1 MTKRIFQSICV
12 VAVTVLLATLIL
24 IMGVLYDYFSR
35 VQNEQLSDQAD
46 MAAKGMAGQGV
57 DFFQGLDLD
66 GCRISWIAA
75 DGRVLYDNMGDAESM
90 ENHLNREEVREAM
103 ETGRGESSRY
113 SHTLTQKLSYQARLL
128 PDGTVIRL
136 AVSKYPVWVLM
147 MGVLLLAVTVPD
159 YLLARPIAMA
169 HPRAHAILLAA
180 VAKDIALAV
189 LCSVLTELGRL
200 MLPVGIT
207 IAAFT
212 SVGYLI
218 DLYHMECDPI
228 DDPIRYGV
236 FCCFFGKLPIG
247 PIVSAQQFIPQLEHL
262 QMTAEGITR
271 GMVQFLRGLAKIVI
285 LAASLQQLI
294 AQWETLLS
302 LQVTVLGSWLHVL
315 CYIFYIYFTLSGYSD
330 MARGTGAIFGLD
342 LPENF
347 HHPLQSSSVA
357 DFFGRFN
364 ISANRFVRKYV
375 YQALGAEDN
384 GPLSTSV
391 NILLIT
397 MLMGLWYGINLNYL
411 VWGAFLGLFII
422 FEVLYIERHVEKIP
436 PYLCRLYTF
445 IAILISFC
453 WYCGSSLSASAAS
466 LRVMLGLGGAAAANQ
481 SCLYLL
487 QTHWLLLLAS
497 AYLCSGAATPLMARF
512 TRRWPGLSHAVTLVW
527 NLILLATSLAFLL

>member
-1 MTKRIFQSICV
+1 MQ
-12 VAVTVLLATLIL
+12 
-24 IMGVLYDYFSR
+24 LYSLGF
-35 VQNEQLSDQAD
+35 L
-46 MAAKGMAGQGV
+46 
-57 DFFQGLDLD
+57 FL
-66 GCRISWIAA
+66 
-75 DGRVLYDNMGDAESM
+75 
-90 ENHLNREEVREAM
+90 
-103 ETGRGESSRY
+103 
-113 SHTLTQKLSYQARLL
+113 LL
-128 PDGTVIRL
+128 PVGGLIYYFLRGSMRRVFL
-136 AVSKYPVWVLM
+136 LCYSLLFVGLLSPLSLL
-147 MGVLLLAVTVPD
+147 LLLAVMIPD
-159 YLLARPIAMA
+159 YLLARYIAMA
-169 HPRAHAILLAA
+169 HPKARTILLGC
-180 VAKDIALAV
+180 VIKDIALAV
-189 LCSVLTELGRL
+189 ACSILTELDKL
-200 MLPVGIT
+200 ILPVGVF

-218 DLYHMECDPI
+218 DLYRGECEPIEDPVC
-228 DDPIRYGV
+228 YGV
-236 FCCFFGKLPIG
+236 FCCFFGKLYIG
-247 PIVSAQQFIPQLEHL
+247 PVVSAQQFIPQLENL

-271 GMVQFLRGLAKIVI
+271 GMVQFLRGLAKIVV
-285 LAASLQQLI
+285 LAGSLQELI
-294 AQWETLLS
+294 LQWETLLS
-302 LQVTVLGSWLHVL
+302 LDVTVLGTWLHVL

-453 WYCGSSLSASAAS
+453 WYCGNSLSASAAS

-487 QTHWLLLLAS
+487 QTHWLLLAVCIF
-497 AYLCSGAATPLMARF
+497 LCSGAATPLLARF
-512 TRRWPGLSHAVTLVW
+512 NRRFPAASHAATLVW
-527 NLILLATSLAFLL
+527 NILLLATSLAFML